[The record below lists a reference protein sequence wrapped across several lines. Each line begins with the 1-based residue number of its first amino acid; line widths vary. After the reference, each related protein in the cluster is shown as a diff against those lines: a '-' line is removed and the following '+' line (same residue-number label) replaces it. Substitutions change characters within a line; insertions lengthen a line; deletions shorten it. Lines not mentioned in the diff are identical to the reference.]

1 MNLERLEA
9 VLANIED
16 MVEPEKNIFVRA
28 DDNSLSV
35 ISGVQ
40 FLFGEKV
47 LFTANLDSS
56 EFSYFKAVI
65 DSFINVIGANKF
77 LRIFP
82 NFNKDIS
89 EILVKVTFLVEV
101 IFDSKTE
108 INSQNIHDIS
118 FITEFNEKES
128 NECIII
134 NN

>member
-16 MVEPEKNIFVRA
+16 MVEPEKNIFVRT
-28 DDNSLSV
+28 DDKDFSAIV
-35 ISGVQ
+35 GVQ
-40 FLFGEKV
+40 FLFGEKL

-56 EFSYFKAVI
+56 SFSYFKAVI

-77 LRIFP
+77 LRRFP

-89 EILVKVTFLVEV
+89 EILVKVTFDYYTR
-101 IFDSKTE
+101 IDSE
-108 INSQNIHDIS
+108 NIYDIS
-118 FITEFNEKES
+118 IITEFNEKGS

-134 NN
+134 ND

>member
-16 MVEPEKNIFVRA
+16 MVDPGKNIFVRT
-28 DDNSLSV
+28 DDNNFSV
-35 ISGVQ
+35 ILGVQ
-40 FLFGEKV
+40 FLFGKKV
-47 LFTANLDSS
+47 LFTANFDSCA
-56 EFSYFKAVI
+56 FSYFKAVI

-89 EILVKVTFLVEV
+89 EILVRVT
-101 IFDSKTE
+101 FDSKTE

-118 FITEFNEKES
+118 IITEFNEKES
-128 NECIII
+128 NEYIII

>member
-16 MVEPEKNIFVRA
+16 MVEPEKNIFVRV
-28 DDNSLSV
+28 DDNNFSA
-35 ISGVQ
+35 IFGVQ

-47 LFTANLDSS
+47 LFTANLDSRA
-56 EFSYFKAVI
+56 FRYFKAVI

-89 EILVKVTFLVEV
+89 EILVKVTF
-101 IFDSKTE
+101 DSKTG

-118 FITEFNEKES
+118 IITEFNETES
-128 NECIII
+128 NEYIII